1 MARFTQPALWCCAII
16 FSGRLLATT
25 MESGNVSSNA
35 LLATGKHSA
44 RQLQLG
50 FKIESSK
57 MADGRI
63 SKNKN
68 TINAHR

>member
-1 MARFTQPALWCCAII
+1 
-16 FSGRLLATT
+16 

-35 LLATGKHSA
+35 LFATGKHSA
-44 RQLQLG
+44 RLLQLG

-63 SKNKN
+63 SKY